1 MGLSTRTATR
11 TAPSSC
17 SCYEITSPCG
27 PATRRVRVKTE
38 GTQLG
43 TRKIRLSIISQQV
56 IQQWAVLCQLSAVR
70 LSCQLPAVSCQLSY
84 VSLGDPGDIGTTV
97 SQRS

>member
-17 SCYEITSPCG
+17 SCYEIISPCG
-27 PATRRVRVKTE
+27 PAIRRVRGKTE

-56 IQQWAVLCQLSAVR
+56 IQQWAVLCQLSAA
-70 LSCQLPAVSCQLSY
+70 SCQLSGASCQLSY